1 MTERA
6 HHSLFRR
13 FFRVAGATFAASVLL
28 ATVSAGAST
37 PSLESANLTGFA
49 GALVNQSSRTLYV
62 LSVEQGA
69 ALKCKSACLSTW
81 KPVLVKDSV
90 TTITLGA
97 KVDGKI
103 GFVKSSA
110 TTKQVTFNSFPL
122 YTYSGDSG
130 PRQANGEGL
139 SAYGGRWYVVKAS
152 STKAAT
158 TEIRSRVF
166 VGRLGHDHD
175 DHLDDD
181 DHDQGD
187 DHQRPRRRRRHSAEG
202 AGATDDGPRVREIAS
217 QGPPRWRAT

>member
-103 GFVKSSA
+103 GFVKRSA

-122 YTYSGDSG
+122 YTYSGDDG

-139 SAYGGRWYVVKAS
+139 SAFGGRWYVVKAS

-158 TEIRSRVF
+158 TEIKRAFS
-166 VGRLGHDHD
+166 GGSGNTTTTTH
-175 DHLDDD
+175 
-181 DHDQGD
+181 
-187 DHQRPRRRRRHSAEG
+187 PTTTTTTK
-202 AGATDDGPRVREIAS
+202 ATTTTTTTSTTTTTLSG
-217 QGPPRWRAT
+217 GGGGY